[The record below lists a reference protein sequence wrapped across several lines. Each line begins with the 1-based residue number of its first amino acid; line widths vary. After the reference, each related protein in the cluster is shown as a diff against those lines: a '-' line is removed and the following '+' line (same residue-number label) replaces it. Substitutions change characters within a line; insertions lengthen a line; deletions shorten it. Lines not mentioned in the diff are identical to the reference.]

1 MATLHRIK
9 PTSGPDRTDQAPLAG
24 EAATE
29 VGVEQDDPSDVSP
42 FVRGV
47 VYAVLAPFA
56 AVICCLVLVVLWRL
70 A

>member
-1 MATLHRIK
+1 MATLRRIK
-9 PTSGPDRTDQAPLAG
+9 PTPDPDRADQAPLAG

-29 VGVEQDDPSDVSP
+29 VGAEQEDVSP
-42 FVRGV
+42 VIRGV